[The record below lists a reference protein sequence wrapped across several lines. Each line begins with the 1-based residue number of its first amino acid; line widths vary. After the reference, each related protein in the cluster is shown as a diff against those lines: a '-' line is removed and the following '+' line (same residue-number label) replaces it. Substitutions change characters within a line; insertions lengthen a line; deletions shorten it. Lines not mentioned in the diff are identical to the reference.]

1 MILATNSTTNTALNN
16 LIVRILS
23 NEQYLQEVLTQDE
36 TSNIILLKAGSVLQP
51 SLFNNVNFNIP

>member
-1 MILATNSTTNTALNN
+1 MILATNSTKNTALNN

-51 SLFNNVNFNIP
+51 SLFNNVN

>member
-51 SLFNNVNFNIP
+51 SLFNNVN